1 MLASWPLNDGH
12 VVTLPGAVSN
22 PRLPV
27 NGRMSYRSTTWHR
40 CTATGSRTPL
50 SEMRAGILTSGPS
63 RQVMY
68 ITGAGRLEHPKASR
82 PLPVFGTG
90 SSSSRVTPMT
100 RALGGRRTHGLVP
113 TKDALYLAE
122 LQGHGLAG
130 TTRTCDPRLRRA
142 VLLILL
148 SCGEMVSTAGVE
160 PAPSGFVDRRPDPLG
175 HVDKCSPTDRMG
187 GCAADGSCTR
197 DLRLDRPA
205 LRLAELR
212 RQMVRALGLEPSLIR
227 GKGPVPYQSG
237 VTRIGGPGGNRTPY
251 VGRRLVYS
259 QLRPMARPTPI
270 WGQMA
275 LAP

>member
-1 MLASWPLNDGH
+1 
-12 VVTLPGAVSN
+12 
-22 PRLPV
+22 
-27 NGRMSYRSTTWHR
+27 
-40 CTATGSRTPL
+40 
-50 SEMRAGILTSGPS
+50 
-63 RQVMY
+63 
-68 ITGAGRLEHPKASR
+68 
-82 PLPVFGTG
+82 
-90 SSSSRVTPMT
+90 MT

-237 VTRIGGPGGNRTPY
+237 VTRIGGPGRNRTPC

-259 QLRPMARPTPI
+259 QLRPMARPTHGR
-270 WGQMA
+270 GQMGA
-275 LAP
+275 GPDDDAYAVVKVPVAGLDARQAHARKESNLRPAVLETAAPPWLERKRDDAHDVVRGVIGGGAAAEREAELPARVGPAGIGRFPTPRPLLMIERLAG